1 MGEIVG
7 EVVSMCAAAAGVYLA
22 IGLVLLAVE
31 LQIGGSTG
39 MPQAMAHVVERAV
52 AIVVCFVVAVTA
64 KDLGGQVA
72 TMMTVVNNNGDAT
85 ALWRA
90 LGTLVAR
97 LAIGAAGTGMALFVT
112 SSSFSAQVASMIGQP
127 DTHATAVVRIGMAVI
142 TGVVTLLSMQIANL
156 IIAAVI

>member
-7 EVVSMCAAAAGVYLA
+7 EIVSMCAAAAGVYLTV
-22 IGLVLLAVE
+22 GLVLLAVE

-39 MPQAMAHVVERAV
+39 MPHAMANVVERAV
-52 AIVVCFVVAVTA
+52 AIVVCFVVAVAA

-72 TMMTVVNNNGDAT
+72 TMMTVINNNGDAV
-85 ALWRA
+85 AVWRA
-90 LGTLVAR
+90 LGTLVVR
-97 LAIGAAGTGMALFVT
+97 LAIGAAGAGMALFVT
-112 SSSFSAQVASMIGQP
+112 SSSFSAQVASMLGQP
-127 DTHATAVVRIGMAVI
+127 DAHATAVVRIGMAVI